1 MRIDGT
7 QKVWFIMPRSA
18 VEKEKAAE
26 FFFRSFGGLRNYSA

>member
-26 FFFRSFGGLRNYSA
+26 FSSAALED